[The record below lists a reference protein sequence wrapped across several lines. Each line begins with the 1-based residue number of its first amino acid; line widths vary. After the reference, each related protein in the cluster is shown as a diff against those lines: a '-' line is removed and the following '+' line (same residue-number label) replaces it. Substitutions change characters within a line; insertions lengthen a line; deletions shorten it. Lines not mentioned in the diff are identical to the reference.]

1 MEVKTPFDDTQ
12 ATINGVS
19 LRDAYLMG
27 KQVGVRDAMS
37 QMYPQPLKA
46 SELAIAIGEFIT
58 QKYGQAHTADY
69 DWDIANFVLSWISE
83 KWGIE

>member
-37 QMYPQPLKA
+37 QMCPPPLKA
-46 SELAIAIGEFIT
+46 SELAIAIGEFLV
-58 QKYGQAHTADY
+58 QEYGQITTADY
-69 DWDIANFVLSWISE
+69 DWDIANFVLTWVSE